1 MKPPCSDDGPT
12 AAARRPGLSAGQRVI
27 LLVPYLWLV
36 VFFLAPF
43 AIVVKISL
51 SQPALTQPPYAPIF
65 DFSKGLAAAIEQA
78 KLFSFDAYHGLIE
91 DWLYIESYLS
101 SLRLAFIATVLTL
114 LVAYPLAYA
123 MARAPMRTRPVLVL
137 LAVAPFWTS
146 FLIRVYAWIMILKDE
161 GLLNQALL
169 ALGIIK
175 APLAI
180 FATEKAVLIGIVYSY
195 LPFMVLPLFNAI
207 DKQDATLIEAAAD
220 LGATPFQAFWRVTF
234 PLSLPGVLAGSLLVF
249 IPAIGEFVIPDL
261 LGGSDTLMIGRTM
274 WDEFFE
280 NRDWPTASAVA
291 IVLLVLLVVPLA
303 LYERAQIAAAG
314 KTR

>member
-1 MKPPCSDDGPT
+1 MTTTDRGKKSAGKLRGPRL
-12 AAARRPGLSAGQRVI
+12 AAGQRLALAI
-27 LLVPYLWLV
+27 PYLWLII
-36 VFFLAPF
+36 FFLVPF

-51 SQPALTQPPYAPIF
+51 SQSALSQPPYTPVF
-65 DFSKGLAAAIEQA
+65 DLSKGITNLVEQA
-78 KLFSFDAYHGLIE
+78 KLFSLDSYRGLFE
-91 DWLYIESYLS
+91 DSLYIDSYLS
-101 SLRLAFIATVLTL
+101 SLRIAFIATLLTL
-114 LVAYPLAYA
+114 AVAYPLAYA
-123 MARAPMRTRPVLVL
+123 MARAPARWKPILVMI
-137 LAVAPFWTS
+137 AIAPFWTS

-161 GLLNQALL
+161 GLLNHALM
-169 ALGIIK
+169 ALGLIHE
-175 APLAI
+175 PLAI
-180 FATEKAVLIGIVYSY
+180 FATDKAVVIGIVYSY

-220 LGATPFQAFWRVTF
+220 LGATPLQAFWRVTF

-280 NRDWPTASAVA
+280 NRDWPTASAAA

-303 LYERAQIAAAG
+303 LYERAQIAATE
-314 KTR
+314 KSR